1 MLEGIALYLHAEGI
15 VKFDPSGVSGDMF
28 VEHLPD
34 QPRDAVALMST
45 GGPEEPSVL
54 HPFDTRTFQVLVRGG
69 ADPRPPKARAW
80 AIYGALQGLSNTEL
94 PDGTWVVG
102 IGAIQAGPIRLGPDE
117 NNRHMF
123 SLNFWA
129 RVRAVTDYRQG
140 V

>member
-15 VKFDPSGVSGDMF
+15 VRFDPSGVSGDAF
-28 VEHLPD
+28 IEHLPD

-69 ADPRPPKARAW
+69 ADPRPPKARTW

-102 IGAIQAGPIRLGPDE
+102 IGAIQAGPDRKSTRL
-117 NNRHMF
+117 NSSHVK
-123 SLNFWA
+123 SSY
-129 RVRAVTDYRQG
+129 AV
-140 V
+140 